1 MDWKSLLEAHSQD
14 QANFNTYTAKACHE
28 SLLETFTQ
36 SFGISIENSTFLKIN
51 GPDSVSFLQGQVT
64 CDVDDLDIGR
74 SIHGAHLN
82 PQGKVIFTFVL
93 TKISNEQLLLKM
105 NSKILEIALS
115 SLKKYSIFSKVD
127 ISVTEEFQSF
137 FLSPKTN
144 VLLES
149 CGMPCFTVNT
159 VKNHCS
165 AAISKEHIPKLLELI
180 KTKCTLYG
188 KSIITILRFNFGLV
202 EIYPDTSSKFI
213 PQVLNLDNLNFIS
226 FTKGCYTGQEIVART
241 HYLGKAKKTL
251 QSWQVY
257 TKNKIHLNQKLYND
271 QGLPIATII
280 EFFNTENDCIKM
292 FVITNQ
298 KKEIDQVYFDNG
310 SSAKCTMPKQINQ

>member
-105 NSKILEIALS
+105 NSKIL
-115 SLKKYSIFSKVD
+115 
-127 ISVTEEFQSF
+127 
-137 FLSPKTN
+137 
-144 VLLES
+144 
-149 CGMPCFTVNT
+149 
-159 VKNHCS
+159 
-165 AAISKEHIPKLLELI
+165 
-180 KTKCTLYG
+180 
-188 KSIITILRFNFGLV
+188 LR
-202 EIYPDTSSKFI
+202 K
-213 PQVLNLDNLNFIS
+213 
-226 FTKGCYTGQEIVART
+226 
-241 HYLGKAKKTL
+241 
-251 QSWQVY
+251 
-257 TKNKIHLNQKLYND
+257 
-271 QGLPIATII
+271 
-280 EFFNTENDCIKM
+280 
-292 FVITNQ
+292 
-298 KKEIDQVYFDNG
+298 
-310 SSAKCTMPKQINQ
+310 

>member
-14 QANFNTYTAKACHE
+14 QASFNTYTAKACHE
-28 SLLETFTQ
+28 SLLKTFTQ

-93 TKISNEQLLLKM
+93 TKLAMNNFIKNEFK
-105 NSKILEIALS
+105 NTRDSIIEFEKIFN
-115 SLKKYSIFSKVD
+115 IFSKVD

-165 AAISKEHIPKLLELI
+165 AAISKRHIPKLLELI
-180 KTKCTLYG
+180 KPNVPCTESRL
-188 KSIITILRFNFGLV
+188 
-202 EIYPDTSSKFI
+202 
-213 PQVLNLDNLNFIS
+213 
-226 FTKGCYTGQEIVART
+226 
-241 HYLGKAKKTL
+241 L
-251 QSWQVY
+251 Q
-257 TKNKIHLNQKLYND
+257 
-271 QGLPIATII
+271 
-280 EFFNTENDCIKM
+280 F
-292 FVITNQ
+292 
-298 KKEIDQVYFDNG
+298 
-310 SSAKCTMPKQINQ
+310 